1 MEKMTNSN
9 IAVRLKE
16 LRIEKGFLQDQ
27 VAELVG
33 VARNAVSSY
42 ENGARQPS
50 LDILVALA
58 RVYKTTTDY
67 ILGITDRRQLDIS
80 GLTSHQIELVS
91 DLVSEL
97 SAKNKH

>member
-9 IAVRLKE
+9 IAARLKE

-33 VARNAVSSY
+33 VARNAISSY

-67 ILGITDRRQLDIS
+67 ILGVTDRRQLDIS

>member
-42 ENGARQPS
+42 ENGARQP
-50 LDILVALA
+50 
-58 RVYKTTTDY
+58 
-67 ILGITDRRQLDIS
+67 
-80 GLTSHQIELVS
+80 
-91 DLVSEL
+91 
-97 SAKNKH
+97 

>member
-97 SAKNKH
+97 SVKNKH